1 MEDQRH
7 IILQLQ
13 EGMKRTKEQE
23 LQVLVSELQSLLEAI
38 QGKEVV
44 IKDLKEKKQ
53 LYVSQAKSRL
63 RDLEAIV
70 DYVRHL
76 PEL

>member
-1 MEDQRH
+1 
-7 IILQLQ
+7 
-13 EGMKRTKEQE
+13 MKRTKEQE
-23 LQVLVSELQSLLEAI
+23 LEVLVSELQSLLEAI
-38 QGKEVV
+38 QGKEAV
-44 IKDLKEKKQ
+44 IKDLEEKKQ

-63 RDLEAIV
+63 GDLEAIV